1 MTKIER
7 INMKM
12 QAGELA
18 RLTFL
23 LARACEEKKEY
34 FTKLF
39 NLTNGE
45 FRCMRFLSDKDY
57 MSVKTLAEQMKLT
70 PERIT
75 HIITNLEKR
84 NYVSRE
90 IDLADR
96 RNIKIRL
103 TKNAIPFMKN
113 VTQKHVDLHEKVMKN
128 IPDEIR
134 SSVLLAMSELLN
146 SLSKWSKKKE
156 I

>member
-1 MTKIER
+1 MTKIEKH
-7 INMKM
+7 NMKV
-12 QAGELA
+12 QASELA

-23 LARACEEKKEY
+23 LARACEEKEEY

-57 MSVKTLAEQMKLT
+57 MSVKTLSEQMKLT
-70 PERIT
+70 PGRIT
-75 HIITNLEKR
+75 HIITDLERK

-90 IDLADR
+90 IDLNDR
-96 RNIKIRL
+96 RNIKVRL
-103 TKNAIPFMKN
+103 TENAIPFMKN
-113 VTQKHVDLHEKVMKN
+113 VTQKHVDLHEKVLKN
-128 IPDEIR
+128 ISEDIR
-134 SSVLLAMSELLN
+134 SSVLVAMSELLS
-146 SLSKWSKKKE
+146 SLSQWSKKKE